1 MFGEALARELEIDS
15 GSEIDNE
22 ELYTEQELQDLLE
35 DVANDE
41 EETEIADEIAQS
53 INIQN
58 FTWEQDYESFLGQRE
73 DFQELSGPK
82 IEGTAPID
90 IFTQIW
96 DQTVMDLIVEQTNLY
111 AWQTIAAASETRIS
125 AGSRINDW
133 VETTPSEIYR
143 IMAILILMAVCYRSR
158 IDR

>member
-53 INIQN
+53 INIQD
-58 FTWEQDYESFLGQRE
+58 FTWEQDYESFLGQRD

-82 IEGTAPID
+82 I
-90 IFTQIW
+90 
-96 DQTVMDLIVEQTNLY
+96 
-111 AWQTIAAASETRIS
+111 
-125 AGSRINDW
+125 
-133 VETTPSEIYR
+133 
-143 IMAILILMAVCYRSR
+143 
-158 IDR
+158 